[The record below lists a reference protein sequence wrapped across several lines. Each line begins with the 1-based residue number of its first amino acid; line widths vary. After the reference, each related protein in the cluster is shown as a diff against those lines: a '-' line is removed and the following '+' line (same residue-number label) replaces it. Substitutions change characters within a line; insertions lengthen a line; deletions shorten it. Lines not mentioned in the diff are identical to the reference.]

1 MIFYIDKSTKMKYII
16 SIAVLL
22 FSVIVHE
29 VAHGF
34 VAYKR
39 GDSTAKLLGRLTLN
53 PIYHMDIFG
62 SIILPAILMLM
73 GAPVFGWAKPV
84 PVNMYNL
91 KNLKTDMILVSLAG
105 IMANFLLAVCAGV
118 FMFVIRTFFSDISVM
133 VSIYYILQYIIVIN
147 IVLCIFNLLPI
158 PPLDGSKV
166 VLFLLPRELAK
177 NYVKI
182 EKYGFWIIVVL
193 LMTNI
198 LWKIIGPIANFLIKL
213 LSGAM

>member
-1 MIFYIDKSTKMKYII
+1 MKYII
-16 SIAVLL
+16 LIVVLL

-53 PIYHMDIFG
+53 PIYHIDIFG
-62 SIILPAILMLM
+62 SIILPAILMLT

-84 PVNMYNL
+84 PINMYNL
-91 KNLKTDMILVSLAG
+91 KNPKIDMIFVSLAG
-105 IMANFLLAVCAGV
+105 ITANFLLAVCAGIL
-118 FMFVIRTFFSDISVM
+118 MFVIRTFFANADIM
-133 VSIYYILQYIIVIN
+133 VSMYIILQYVIVIN
-147 IVLCIFNLLPI
+147 IVLFIFNLIPI
-158 PPLDGSKV
+158 PPLDGSRV
-166 VLFLLPRELAK
+166 VLFLLPRELAQK
-177 NYVKI
+177 YAQI
-182 EKYGFWIIVVL
+182 EKYGFWIILIL

-213 LSGAM
+213 LSGSM

>member
-1 MIFYIDKSTKMKYII
+1 MKYVI
-16 SIAVLL
+16 SVVVLL
-22 FSVIVHE
+22 FSIIVHE

-53 PIYHMDIFG
+53 PIYHIDIFG
-62 SIILPAILMLM
+62 SIILPAILILT

-91 KNLKTDMILVSLAG
+91 KNPKRDMIFVSLAG
-105 IMANFLLAVCAGV
+105 VTANFLLAVIAGII
-118 FMFVIRTFFSDISVM
+118 MFLIRSAGAEGSFLFSVYMVM
-133 VSIYYILQYIIVIN
+133 QYVIVIN
-147 IVLCIFNLLPI
+147 IVLMIFNLIPI
-158 PPLDGSKV
+158 PPLDGSRV
-166 VLFLLPRELAK
+166 VLFLLPRDLAQK
-177 NYVKI
+177 YAKI
-182 EKYGFWIIVVL
+182 ERYGFWIILIL

-198 LWKIIGPIANFLIKL
+198 LWKIIAPVANFLIKL

>member
-1 MIFYIDKSTKMKYII
+1 MKYVI
-16 SIAVLL
+16 SVVVLL

-53 PIYHMDIFG
+53 PIYHIDIFG
-62 SIILPAILMLM
+62 SIILPAILMLT

-91 KNLKTDMILVSLAG
+91 KNPKRDMIFVSLAG
-105 IMANFLLAVCAGV
+105 VAANFLLAVAAGAI
-118 FMFVIRTFFSDISVM
+118 MFIIRAFFAD
-133 VSIYYILQYIIVIN
+133 VSIMASIYLILQYVIVIN
-147 IVLCIFNLLPI
+147 IVLMIFNLIPI
-158 PPLDGSKV
+158 PPLDGSRV
-166 VLFLLPRELAK
+166 VLFLLPRDLAQK
-177 NYVKI
+177 YAKI
-182 EKYGFWIIVVL
+182 ERYGFWIILIL
-193 LMTNI
+193 LMTNV
-198 LWKIIGPIANFLIKL
+198 LWKIIAPAANFLIRL

>member
-1 MIFYIDKSTKMKYII
+1 MKYII
-16 SIAVLL
+16 IVAVLL

-53 PIYHMDIFG
+53 PISHIDIFG
-62 SIILPAILMLM
+62 SIILPAILMLT

-84 PVNMYNL
+84 PINMYNL
-91 KNLKTDMILVSLAG
+91 KNPKTDMIFVSLAG
-105 IMANFLLAVCAGV
+105 ITANFLLATVAGML
-118 FMFVIRTFFSDISVM
+118 MFFIRTFFANVDIM
-133 VSIYYILQYIIVIN
+133 VSMYVILQYIIVIN
-147 IVLCIFNLLPI
+147 IVLFIFNLIPI
-158 PPLDGSKV
+158 PPLDGSRV
-166 VLFLLPRELAK
+166 VLFLLPRELAQK
-177 NYVKI
+177 YAQI
-182 EKYGFWIIVVL
+182 ERYGFWIILIL

-213 LSGAM
+213 LSGSM

>member
-1 MIFYIDKSTKMKYII
+1 MKYII
-16 SIAVLL
+16 IVAVLL

-53 PIYHMDIFG
+53 PIYHIDIFG
-62 SIILPAILMLM
+62 SIILPAILMLT

-84 PVNMYNL
+84 PINMYNL
-91 KNLKTDMILVSLAG
+91 KNPKTDMIFVSLAG
-105 IMANFLLAVCAGV
+105 ITANFLLAVCAGI
-118 FMFVIRTFFSDISVM
+118 FMFVIRTFFANVDIM
-133 VSIYYILQYIIVIN
+133 VSMYVIFQYVIVIN
-147 IVLCIFNLLPI
+147 IVLFIFNLIPI
-158 PPLDGSKV
+158 PPLDGSRV
-166 VLFLLPRELAK
+166 VLFLLPRELAQK
-177 NYVKI
+177 YAQI
-182 EKYGFWIIVVL
+182 EKYGFWIILIL

-213 LSGAM
+213 LSGSM

>member
-1 MIFYIDKSTKMKYII
+1 MKYVI
-16 SIAVLL
+16 SVVVLL

-53 PIYHMDIFG
+53 PIYHIDIFG
-62 SIILPAILMLM
+62 SIILPAILMLT

-91 KNLKTDMILVSLAG
+91 KNPKRDMIFVSLAG
-105 IMANFLLAVCAGV
+105 VTANFLLAVAAGAI
-118 FMFVIRTFFSDISVM
+118 MFITRAFFAD
-133 VSIYYILQYIIVIN
+133 VSIMASIYLILQYVIVIN
-147 IVLCIFNLLPI
+147 IVLMIFNLIPI
-158 PPLDGSKV
+158 PPLDGSRV
-166 VLFLLPRELAK
+166 VLFLLPRDLAQK
-177 NYVKI
+177 YAKI
-182 EKYGFWIIVVL
+182 ERYGFWIILIL
-193 LMTNI
+193 LMTNV
-198 LWKIIGPIANFLIKL
+198 LWKIIAPAANFLIRL

>member
-1 MIFYIDKSTKMKYII
+1 MKYVI
-16 SIAVLL
+16 SVVVLL

-53 PIYHMDIFG
+53 PIYHIDIFG
-62 SIILPAILMLM
+62 SIILPAILMLT

-91 KNLKTDMILVSLAG
+91 KKPKQDMIFVSLAG
-105 IMANFLLAVCAGV
+105 VTANFLLAVFAGAI
-118 FMFVIRTFFSDISVM
+118 MFIIRAFFAD
-133 VSIYYILQYIIVIN
+133 VSIMASIYLILQYVIVIN
-147 IVLCIFNLLPI
+147 IVLMIFNLIPV
-158 PPLDGSKV
+158 PPLDGSRV
-166 VLFLLPRELAK
+166 VLFLLPRELAQK
-177 NYVKI
+177 YAKI
-182 EKYGFWIIVVL
+182 ERYGFWIILIL

-198 LWKIIGPIANFLIKL
+198 LWKIIAPAANFLIRL